1 MKSVKVSF
9 TKKLCYN
16 ILGIKVWE
24 VFDLK
29 KDIRKS
35 LISKLKTLSNHQSEK
50 NFQEKILLEKFFT
63 LGEWKEAKTIAT
75 TYPMAHEF
83 DTKKLMRQAFIE
95 QKTIAIPITQPGG
108 VMAFYEYNEEVP
120 LKLTK
125 FGVYEP
131 VTDKLIEKRLI
142 DLMIVPGVGFTK
154 EGKRIGYGGGFY
166 DRYLIGYTGQT
177 ISLAF
182 NEQLLDDL
190 EIESHD
196 KLVDYV
202 IYPTKGEKL

>member
-1 MKSVKVSF
+1 M
-9 TKKLCYN
+9 
-16 ILGIKVWE
+16 
-24 VFDLK
+24 FDLK
-29 KDIRKS
+29 KNIRKD
-35 LISKLKTLSNHQSEK
+35 LLDKLKNLSKHQSEK
-50 NFQEKILLEKFFT
+50 ENQEKLLLEKLFG
-63 LGEWKEAKTIAT
+63 LDEWKEAKIIAI
-75 TYPMAHEF
+75 TYPMMHEF
-83 DTKKLMRQAFIE
+83 DTKKLMKQAFIE
-95 QKTIAIPITQPGG
+95 KKTIAIPVTKPGG
-108 VMAFYEYNEEVP
+108 IMDFYEYNEEVP

-142 DLMIVPGVGFTK
+142 DLMIVPGLGFTK

-166 DRYLIGYTGQT
+166 DRYLIGYTGKT

-182 NEQLLDDL
+182 SEQLLDDL
-190 EIESHD
+190 EIEPHD